1 MSTEA
6 PGPQA
11 QVLLGPGPCGPAG
24 LPSGVSHDPYL
35 TTNQRKE
42 TQREKEREK
51 EEKERKRLH
60 VVFRLRIQIV

>member
-11 QVLLGPGPCGPAG
+11 QVLLGPSPCGPAG

-42 TQREKEREK
+42 TQRKI
-51 EEKERKRLH
+51 ERKRKGRKGKENDSTWSF
-60 VVFRLRIQIV
+60 V